1 MQVNEIGK
9 MGGLEL
15 ARQASKRCRL
25 FCCASTGCVSSGC
38 KDMRAAVDDA
48 LKAHKLDKDVETV
61 PTGCMGLCSNGP
73 LMRVEIKGRSPV
85 LYQAL
90 DPLTARLVVA
100 EHIDR
105 ALALPEGAE
114 FKVPEYLAQHVLDLE
129 MPFFKLQS
137 KIVLARTGHINP
149 EKIEDYLASGGYQA
163 LEKALSLPPERVI
176 EELKLS
182 GLRGRGG
189 GGFPT
194 GMKWEIT
201 AKAKGVEKFMICNG
215 DEGDPGA
222 YMDRCILEGDPHAVL
237 EGMIIAAYAM
247 GATSGW
253 FYIRAEYPLAVE
265 RVEKAI
271 KQARK
276 LGILG
281 KSVLGSGFAFDCE
294 IRLGAGAF
302 VCGEE
307 TALIA
312 SVEGKRGTP
321 RPRPP
326 YPSQKG
332 LWGHPSCVNNVE
344 TLANVPAIVK
354 QGGAWFASM
363 GTEKSKGTKV
373 FALTGKVNHSGLIEV
388 PMGMPLRTIVE
399 QMAGGS
405 STGRTVKAVQTGGPS
420 GGVIPEAMIDTP
432 VCYDELKKL
441 GSIMGSGGM
450 IVMDEDDSMVDI
462 AAFYLDF
469 TVDESCGKCAPCRIG
484 GRQLLEVLKRL
495 AAGDGTEEDIAEAR
509 RICRTMKAASLCGL
523 GQTAPNPVISTLQYF
538 EGEYKARIKGQ
549 GAGGV
554 SKPKKERASK

>member
-1 MQVNEIGK
+1 MQMNEINK
-9 MGGLEL
+9 MAASEQ
-15 ARQASKRCRL
+15 ARQSAKKCRL

-38 KDMRAAVDDA
+38 KDVRAAVDDA

-61 PTGCMGLCSNGP
+61 PTGCMGLCSKGP
-73 LMRVEIKGRSPV
+73 LMRVEIPGRPPV
-85 LYQAL
+85 LYQEL

-114 FKVPEYLAQHVLDLE
+114 FSVPSYLEKHVLDLE
-129 MPFFKLQS
+129 IPFFKLQS

-149 EKIEDYLASGGYQA
+149 EKIEDYLGAGGYQA
-163 LEKALSLPPERVI
+163 LEKALSLTPEKVV
-176 EELKLS
+176 EELKTS

-194 GMKWEIT
+194 GMKWELT
-201 AKAKGVEKFMICNG
+201 AKASGQEKFIICNG

-237 EGMIIAAYAM
+237 EGMIIGAYAM
-247 GATSGW
+247 KATSGW

-276 LGILG
+276 MGILG
-281 KSVLGSGFAFDCE
+281 KSVMGSSFSFDCE
-294 IRLGAGAF
+294 VRLGAGAF

-332 LWGHPSCVNNVE
+332 LWGQPSCVNNVE

-354 QGGAWFASM
+354 RGGSWFASM
-363 GTEKSKGTKV
+363 GTERSKGTKV
-373 FALTGKVNHSGLIEV
+373 FALTGKVHHSGLIEV
-388 PMGMPLRTIVE
+388 PMGMPLRTIVD

-405 STGRTVKAVQTGGPS
+405 STGKAIKAVQTGGPS
-420 GGVIPEAMIDTP
+420 GGVIPESSIDTP

-484 GRQLLEVLKRL
+484 GRQLLEVLNRI
-495 AAGDGTEEDIAEAR
+495 ASGNGSEDDIVEAK
-509 RICRTMKAASLCGL
+509 RICKTMKSASLCGL

-538 EGEYKARIKGQ
+538 EGEYLARIKGK
-549 GAGGV
+549 GEE
-554 SKPKKERASK
+554 SKPQKERAAK

>member
-1 MQVNEIGK
+1 MQMNALNSMADAERS
-9 MGGLEL
+9 
-15 ARQASKRCRL
+15 RQAALKGRL

-38 KDMRAAVDDA
+38 KDVRAAVMDA
-48 LKAHKLDKDVETV
+48 LKAHGHEKDVETI
-61 PTGCMGLCSNGP
+61 PTGCMGLCSRGP
-73 LMRVEIKGRSPV
+73 LMRVELTGQEPV
-85 LYQAL
+85 LYQNL

-105 ALALPEGAE
+105 ALAQPEGLP
-114 FKVPEYLAQHVLDLE
+114 FKIPAYLSQHVLDLG
-129 MPFFKLQS
+129 MPFFKLQK

-149 EKIEDYLASGGYQA
+149 ERIEEYLAQGGYLALAKA
-163 LEKALSLPPERVI
+163 LELGPERVRA
-176 EELKLS
+176 EMKTS

-194 GMKWEIT
+194 GVKWELT
-201 AKAKGVEKFMICNG
+201 AKNQGAEKFMICNG

-222 YMDRCILEGDPHAVL
+222 YMDRCILEGDPHSVL
-237 EGMIIAAYAM
+237 EGMIIGALAT

-276 LGILG
+276 AGILG
-281 KSVLGSGFAFDCE
+281 KNIFGSDFSFDCE
-294 IRLGAGAF
+294 VRLGAGAF

-312 SVEGKRGTP
+312 SIEGKRGTP

-326 YPSQKG
+326 YPAVKG
-332 LWGHPSCVNNVE
+332 LWAMPSCVNNVE
-344 TLANVPAIVK
+344 TLANVPTIIEK
-354 QGGAWFASM
+354 GGAWFASM
-363 GTEKSKGTKV
+363 GTASSKGTKV
-373 FALTGKVNHSGLIEV
+373 FALTGKVIHSGLIEV
-388 PMGMPLRTIVE
+388 PMGMSLRTIVDE
-399 QMAGGS
+399 MAGGS
-405 STGRTVKAVQTGGPS
+405 SSGKAIKAVQTGGPS
-420 GGVIPEAMIDTP
+420 GGVIPEKLIDTP

-450 IVMDEDDSMVDI
+450 IVMDEDDCMVDI

-484 GRQLLEVLKRL
+484 GKQLLEILKRIASGKGSEEDLAEAKRL
-495 AAGDGTEEDIAEAR
+495 AI
-509 RICRTMKAASLCGL
+509 TMKAASLCGL
-523 GQTAPNPVISTLQYF
+523 GQTAPNPVLSTMNYF
-538 EGEYKARIKGQ
+538 EDEYRARLEKRHSP
-549 GAGGV
+549 A
-554 SKPKKERASK
+554 ERAAK